1 MRNVIINNLK
11 MGTNKKYWKAIG
23 QLENDP
29 NVEKLAHNEF
39 HEELPVDEFFN
50 NNLSATSTSRR
61 DFLKFLGFTT
71 AAATLASCE
80 TPIVKSIPY
89 VVKPDEIIPGVANYY
104 ATSIYDGR
112 DYASVLVKNREGRP
126 IKIEN
131 NKTCT
136 NARVQASVLSLYDSA
151 RLKNPLKNSVKADWS
166 SVDSEIKDRL
176 SKLNGK
182 KIVLLTST
190 IISPSTI
197 SIIDSFSKKYSNV
210 EHIMYDAIPYDG
222 ILNANKKS
230 FGLRAIPAYYF
241 DKANVIV
248 SFGAD
253 FIGNWLNNDYSTD
266 YIKGRN
272 PKKGK
277 MSKHYQIE
285 SNLSLSGSNADK
297 RIAIKPSEQ
306 KALLSELYIALSNM
320 QQPKDT
326 RLLDIYE
333 KLRGN
338 KRKSIVI
345 CDSNDVESQLIVN
358 NINSILDNYDKTISI
373 KSPSF
378 LRQGDSEKVNNL
390 IQEMQDGDVG
400 ALITYKVNPSYTLHN
415 AKEFN
420 EALKLVD
427 VTISTSLYNDETS
440 SLMEYVCPDNH
451 NLECWGDLN
460 PSHNVYTLMQPTIA
474 PLFNTRQFEETLLN
488 WIDKKDY
495 YLYLS
500 NFWRDRGV
508 DWEKAVHD
516 GFFKFKQERPKTYSF
531 SKLTNDILNTKN
543 LSKAKGLELVIY
555 EKIGMGDG
563 TQANNP
569 WLQEFPD
576 PISRACWDNYLTI
589 SASNAKDLN
598 IKNWNVSNGGLNG
611 SVVNI
616 VTKDFIIK
624 NVPVLIQPGQAVNTV
639 GLAVGYGRTKS
650 GKAANNIGVNAYPL
664 LGVNDIS
671 LELVKEKEHEFAS
684 IQLHHTMMGR
694 DMVKETTLSDYIKNP
709 ASGND
714 RTTYP
719 TFKGDLPSDKLSLYD
734 EHDLKTGHFWNL
746 SIDLTACTGCGE
758 CVISC
763 QAENNIPVVGK
774 SEMRKSRDM
783 HWMRIDR
790 YYSSEMTKAK
800 AKGQDI
806 SAIKMY
812 KEMEEPS
819 ENPEVV
825 FQPVMCQH
833 CNNAPCENVCPVAAT
848 THSNEGLNQMTYNR
862 CVGTRYC
869 ANNCPYKVRRFNW
882 FQYSENDKFD
892 FNMNDDYGK
901 MVLNPDVVVRSRGVI
916 EKCSMCIQKI
926 QEIKLTAKN
935 EGRPILDEEAQ
946 TVCASSCSTNAIV
959 FGDANNADSEVSKL
973 KKDERAYDL
982 LDHLNVNPSV
992 FYQTK
997 VRNKS

>member
-1 MRNVIINNLK
+1 MSNH
-11 MGTNKKYWKAIG
+11 KKYWKGIG

-39 HEELPVDEFFN
+39 VEELPLDEF
-50 NNLSATSTSRR
+50 LSQDASATSTSRR
-61 DFLKFLGFTT
+61 DFLKFLGFST
-71 AAATLASCE
+71 AAATLAACE

-89 VVKPDEIIPGVANYY
+89 LVKPDEIIPGVANYY

-112 DYASVLVKNREGRP
+112 DYASILVKNREGRP

-151 RLKNPLKNSVKADWS
+151 RLKNPLKNGADIDWREI
-166 SVDSEIKDRL
+166 DSEIKERL
-176 SKLNGK
+176 ANLKGK

-190 IISPSTI
+190 IISPSTR
-197 SIIDSFSKKYSNV
+197 SIFADFSKNYANV
-210 EHIMYDAIPYDG
+210 EHIMYDSIPYDG
-222 ILNANKKS
+222 ILNANQQS
-230 FGLRAIPAYYF
+230 FGLRAIPAYDF
-241 DKANVIV
+241 EKANVIV

-253 FIGNWLNNDYSTD
+253 FIGNWLNNDYSND
-266 YIKGRN
+266 YVKGRN
-272 PKKGK
+272 PKNGE

-285 SNLSLSGSNADK
+285 TNLSLTGSNADK
-297 RIAIKPSEQ
+297 RIAIKPSQQ
-306 KALLSELYIALSNM
+306 KVLLSDLYNSLSQGVIPN
-320 QQPKDT
+320 DN
-326 RLLDIYE
+326 RLIE
-333 KLRGN
+333 IVERLRDSKG
-338 KRKSIVI
+338 KSIIV
-345 CDSNDVESQLIVN
+345 CDSNDVSNQLIVN
-358 NINSILDNYDKTISI
+358 SINAMLGNYGETISL
-373 KSPSF
+373 KTPSYI
-378 LRQGDSEKVNNL
+378 RQGDSSQVSNL
-390 IQEMQDGDVG
+390 IKEMKNGSVG
-400 ALITYKVNPSYTLHN
+400 ALITYNANPSYNLQN

-420 EALKLVD
+420 EGLSAVD
-427 VTISTSLYNDETS
+427 ITISTSLYNDETA
-440 SLMEYVCPDNH
+440 SLMDYVCPTHH
-451 NLECWGDLN
+451 NLESWGDFH

-474 PLFNTRQFEETLLN
+474 PLFNTRQFEDTLLS
-488 WIDKKDY
+488 WIEGGDY
-495 YLYLS
+495 YTYLS
-500 NFWRDRGV
+500 SFWREKGIN
-508 DWEKAVHD
+508 WEKAVHD
-516 GFFKFKQERPKTYSF
+516 GFFSMDDIEPEINRIRPLDLDMLSF
-531 SKLTNDILNTKN
+531 ESST
-543 LSKAKGLELVIY
+543 SGLEISTY

-563 TQANNP
+563 NQANNP

-576 PISRACWDNYLTI
+576 PISRACWDNYITI
-589 SASNAKDLN
+589 SASTARELGL
-598 IKNWNVSNGGLNG
+598 KNWNVSNGALNG
-611 SVVNI
+611 SIVNI
-616 VTKDFIIK
+616 NSGNFVIE
-624 NVPVLIQPGQAVNTV
+624 NVPVMIQPGQAVNTV
-639 GLAVGYGRTKS
+639 GIALGYGRKKA
-650 GKAANNIGVNAYPL
+650 GKAADNVGVNAFPL
-664 LGVNDIS
+664 LNSKQIS
-671 LELVKEKEHEFAS
+671 IEVVEGEHEFAS

-694 DMVKETTLSDYIKNP
+694 DMVKETTLSDYIKDP
-709 ASGND
+709 SSGNE
-714 RTTYP
+714 RVTYP
-719 TFKGDLPSDKLSLYD
+719 TFKGNLPSDKLSLYD

-774 SEMRKSRDM
+774 EEVRRSRDM

-790 YYSSEMTKAK
+790 YYSSDMTKVK
-800 AKGQDI
+800 AKENNI
-806 SAIKMY
+806 SSIEMY

-882 FQYSENDKFD
+882 FQYSDNDKFD
-892 FNMNDDYGK
+892 FNMNDDFGK

-959 FGDANNADSEVSKL
+959 FGDANNPESEVSSL
-973 KKDERAYDL
+973 KNDPRAYDL

-997 VRNKS
+997 VRNQS